1 MTSFSN
7 DRCYRI
13 SVPGGDLLTLED
25 ADGDSSP
32 VQILPP
38 NGSGEQEWKIHP
50 AHHGT
55 FTITNVR
62 SKTFLGFAGEP
73 DHNVLVGGS
82 PEPRA
87 WQLTPVEEPD
97 HFVVGP
103 PGTELVLGRSPMR
116 IDPPRT
122 ALVEPLGE
130 ATAWHFQLV
139 GQVLAAPAEQD
150 SPVPP
155 E

>member
-1 MTSFSN
+1 MTSF
-7 DRCYRI
+7 DTDGCYRI
-13 SVPGGDLLTLED
+13 GVPGGEFLTLED
-25 ADGDSSP
+25 AAGDSSP
-32 VQILPP
+32 VQTLPP

-50 AHHGT
+50 ADHGT
-55 FTITNVR
+55 CTITNVR

-87 WQLTPVEEPD
+87 WQLAPVEEPD
-97 HFVVGP
+97 RFVVGA

-116 IDPPRT
+116 IHPPRT
-122 ALVEPLGE
+122 ALVEPIGE

-139 GQVLAAPAEQD
+139 GQVPAAAAERE
-150 SPVPP
+150 SPVAP